1 MGNLSNLYISQ
12 SYISLLH
19 LGSNNTASTTLTAV
33 EDGLGNSIG
42 VSVNTAGDVA
52 IAGTLSIKRG
62 LDITGSVKINTTV
75 TSSTQQFVNSGN
87 QFTDNIIRITGSYS
101 SGSTENPGVYQIQNG
116 WKCFGEGLGDDGA
129 TVIANTYVPGTGW
142 TFTIDE
148 NTAVWFGLYNFT
160 DPNKQYINFAV
171 SGSEDITGSL
181 WVRDKF
187 SVTDISAS
195 GNISCSNL
203 WVQNTIHAYKLDVT
217 IESASI
223 IFTSGSNIIGD
234 EANVDTQTLI
244 GRVIV
249 SGSLEVTGSTRIN
262 GNTTITGSTNI
273 SGSITASGNIS
284 SSTLSGVG
292 NVSLYSASVS
302 QRIETNSSSF
312 YNFSSSAYK
321 IDSASFTTRI
331 ETNSASFYNFSGS
344 QYKNDSSSFDSR
356 LDLVESTSSFLQNT
370 FSASQ
375 YKSDSSS
382 FDSRIDTLEAW
393 SGSITF
399 TYATVVQLNASSSQ
413 LQSNINTKLDT
424 ASFNS
429 YTSSISSSNSLV
441 SQSFVTTINN
451 LSSSVATSFS
461 ASAASQTNL
470 SASIYLTDST
480 QSNSIISLT
489 AKTGSYATTGSN
501 NFIGNQTIT
510 GSLTISSS
518 ADIELNV
525 IGKST
530 YSGSVRGNVIP
541 LTIASN
547 TASLDCSLGNFY
559 TLTLVSGS
567 TTQLTATNINPGQ
580 TLSLRVSQP
589 AVSYGTLTYDSTIK
603 FSQYSP
609 YFATPLSSS
618 IDIISFQSY
627 DTTAL
632 YGGAVQNLV

>member
-19 LGSNNTASTTLTAV
+19 LGSDNTASTTLTPIQ
-33 EDGLGNSIG
+33 DGLGNSIG

-52 IAGTLSIKRG
+52 MGGILSLKRG
-62 LDITGSVKINTTV
+62 LDITGSVKINTAV

-101 SGSTENPGVYQIQNG
+101 SGSTENPGIYQIQNG
-116 WKCFGEGLGDDGA
+116 WKCYGPGLGDDGA
-129 TVIANTYVPGTGW
+129 TVIANDYVPATGW
-142 TFTIDE
+142 RFTIDK

-160 DPNKQYINFAV
+160 DPNIQYYNFAV

-181 WVRDKF
+181 WVRDRF

-195 GNISCSNL
+195 GNISASNL
-203 WVQNTIHAYKLDVT
+203 WVKGRISAYELNVT
-217 IESASI
+217 IESSSI
-223 IFTSGSNIIGD
+223 IFTSGSNILGD
-234 EANVDTQTLI
+234 EANIDTQTLI
-244 GRVIV
+244 GRVRV

-292 NVSLYSASVS
+292 NVTLYSASV
-302 QRIETNSSSF
+302 NSRVSSLEF
-312 YNFSSSAYK
+312 FSA
-321 IDSASFTTRI
+321 
-331 ETNSASFYNFSGS
+331 S
-344 QYKNDSSSFDSR
+344 QYKADSSSVDSRLDYLEGTFSTSVDSR

-375 YKSDSSS
+375 YKADSSS

-399 TYATVVQLNASSSQ
+399 TYATVLQLNTSSSV

-451 LSSSVATSFS
+451 LSSSVSTSLN
-461 ASAASQTNL
+461 TL

-480 QSNSIISLT
+480 QSNNIASLT
-489 AKTGSYATTGSN
+489 SKTGSYATTGSN

-510 GSLTISSS
+510 GSLVVSSS
-518 ADIELNV
+518 ADIDFTIV
-525 IGKST
+525 GKSV

-559 TLTLVSGS
+559 TITLVSGS
-567 TTQLTATNINPGQ
+567 TTRLTATNINPGQ